1 MVDPKKQSYK
11 EKNGTTRVGDSI
23 RWLVE
28 QGKEV
33 APELLDIAANIT
45 GVNALSKLGDK
56 ISGSTEISETDKKM
70 LLAEIEL
77 DKIEMQEITKRW
89 QADMESDSWASKNIR
104 PYATAGTLVFT
115 FIVMILDSA
124 IKSFKVEDHW
134 VNLLVT
140 LLSLMVVALFGSRG
154 YEKIKGVAGKVKGK

>member
-1 MVDPKKQSYK
+1 MVDPKPSYK
-11 EKNGTTRVGDSI
+11 EKNGTTRVGDSL
-23 RWLVE
+23 RWLVDK
-28 QGKEV
+28 GSIV

-45 GVNALSKLGDK
+45 GVNALSVLGDK
-56 ISGSTEISETDKKM
+56 INDSPDLSEMDKKM

-115 FIVMILDSA
+115 FIIMILDSA

-154 YEKIKGVAGKVKGK
+154 YEKIKGVAGKLR

>member
-1 MVDPKKQSYK
+1 MVDSKPSYK
-11 EKNGTTRVGDSI
+11 EKNGTTRVGDSL

>member
-1 MVDPKKQSYK
+1 MVDPKPSYK
-11 EKNGTTRVGDSI
+11 EKNGTTRVGDSL
-23 RWLVE
+23 RWLVDK
-28 QGKEV
+28 GSIV

-45 GVNALSKLGDK
+45 GVNALSVLGDK
-56 ISGSTEISETDKKM
+56 ISGSTDFSETDKKM

>member
-1 MVDPKKQSYK
+1 MVDPKPSYK
-11 EKNGTTRVGDSI
+11 EKNGTTRVGDSL

-28 QGKEV
+28 KGTKV
-33 APELLDIAANIT
+33 APDILDIAANIT
-45 GVNALSKLGDK
+45 GVNALSVLGDK

-134 VNLLVT
+134 VNLLISV
-140 LLSLMVVALFGSRG
+140 LSLMVVALFGSRG
-154 YEKIKGVAGKVKGK
+154 YEKIKGVAGKLR

>member
-1 MVDPKKQSYK
+1 MVDPKPSYK
-11 EKNGTTRVGDSI
+11 EKNGTTRVGDSL

-154 YEKIKGVAGKVKGK
+154 YEKIKGVAGKLR

>member
-1 MVDPKKQSYK
+1 MVDPKPSYK
-11 EKNGTTRVGDSI
+11 EKNGTTRVGDSL

-28 QGKEV
+28 KGTKV
-33 APELLDIAANIT
+33 APDILDIAANIT
-45 GVNALSKLGDK
+45 GVNALSVLGDK

-115 FIVMILDSA
+115 FIIMILDSA

-154 YEKIKGVAGKVKGK
+154 YEKIKGVAGKLR

>member
-1 MVDPKKQSYK
+1 MVDPKPSYK

-28 QGKEV
+28 KGTKV
-33 APELLDIAANIT
+33 APELLQLAGSFT
-45 GVNALSKLGDK
+45 GIKGLGDLVNK
-56 ISGSTEISETDKKM
+56 INDSPDLSEMDKKM
-70 LLAEIEL
+70 LNSQAEL

-104 PYATAGTLVFT
+104 PYATAGTLIFT
-115 FIVMILDSA
+115 FIIMILDSA

>member
-1 MVDPKKQSYK
+1 MVDPKPSYK
-11 EKNGTTRVGDSI
+11 EKNGTTRVGDSL

-104 PYATAGTLVFT
+104 PYATAGTLVFN

-154 YEKIKGVAGKVKGK
+154 YEKIKGVAGKLRRK